1 MKHAWTWGKEVIFI
15 SKTDDKMSEG
25 FIGYKEVK
33 QSLYQV
39 QTFTVKLLKRRLIQ
53 TSLLMKINVYAHQCV
68 LGDLSAALLAD

>member
-1 MKHAWTWGKEVIFI
+1 MDMGKRGNFI

-33 QSLYQV
+33 QPLYQV
-39 QTFTVKLLKRRLIQ
+39 QTFTVKLLKRQLIQ